1 MDTTEG
7 LRICNYAAR
16 RSATLCLGFAL
27 AALTWS
33 TPLPAADEPLILDD
47 RASGTLCTS
56 SGACWRLITDQ
67 VMGGVSDGDLEP
79 TTVEGRPC
87 LRLTGDVS
95 LLNNGGFVQASL
107 DLDQAGPLDARAY
120 AGIEVDVYGNGQG
133 YNLHLRTA
141 DTRIVWQSYRASF
154 QATPSWHTLRLP
166 FRQFEPYRIDRP
178 LDLARLKRLGLVAIG
193 REMQAD
199 LCIARLA
206 LYP

>member
-1 MDTTEG
+1 MRTCHNPAH
-7 LRICNYAAR
+7 RPV
-16 RSATLCLGFAL
+16 TLCLGIAL

-47 RASGTLCTS
+47 RTSGTLCAS

-87 LRLTGDVS
+87 LHLTGDIS

-154 QATPSWHTLRLP
+154 QATPGWHTLRLP

-178 LDLARLKRLGLVAIG
+178 LDLASLKRLGLVAIG
-193 REMQAD
+193 QEMRAD
-199 LCIARLA
+199 LCVARLA